1 MAQIYILS
9 YLYCCNLAPS
19 ELLKI
24 NDVFSSVDG
33 NVILS
38 QIPTHADSGS
48 SILSRAI
55 SNVHKFQQ
63 NQQFLSR
70 MTGISF
76 PTLGL
81 RNFLNISRFC
91 LQSFPPPQLGDYRFS
106 LFPTGGRANIHNTQ
120 CITQTCCVWSSS
132 VDKSVYNEGRVYYG
146 VFL

>member
-1 MAQIYILS
+1 MANWESITHLLCQTRSTAHLSEKKEIDSTTSTHGSNFYIIIYQ
-9 YLYCCNLAPS
+9 YRCNLAPS

-24 NDVFSSVDG
+24 NDVFSYVDG
-33 NVILS
+33 NMILS

-76 PTLGL
+76 PSSGL
-81 RNFLNISRFC
+81 RNFPNISRF
-91 LQSFPPPQLGDYRFS
+91 LSPLHSPLP
-106 LFPTGGRANIHNTQ
+106 LFPVG
-120 CITQTCCVWSSS
+120 
-132 VDKSVYNEGRVYYG
+132 
-146 VFL
+146 